1 MNYSSF
7 DTDGITT
14 AIRNTS
20 GLVVSIL
27 PEMAIGPTLHGMVP
41 TIVLTLPAPFR
52 GRMDLSRCC
61 MLGMP
66 EPTAYD
72 VRFRLLGIPVRVH
85 PLFWL
90 VTAMMGGAGGDET
103 LGPILIW
110 IGCVF
115 VSILVHE
122 YGHGLTAR
130 SFRYAPSIVLY
141 GMGGLCYS
149 ESERQTPWQ
158 RLAVLLAGP
167 GAGLLFYGLIE
178 LGLHTLGI
186 PESRL
191 AREILGDLIQI
202 NLFWSLFNLL
212 PIWPLDGG
220 QITGVLLSMLN
231 RRKGMNWAHVVSL
244 VTAALVAMMW
254 FKVNQLFMG
263 IFFALLA
270 VMNFQIL
277 QAHHHTAKYGAMDD
291 DADWWKR

>member
-1 MNYSSF
+1 
-7 DTDGITT
+7 
-14 AIRNTS
+14 
-20 GLVVSIL
+20 
-27 PEMAIGPTLHGMVP
+27 
-41 TIVLTLPAPFR
+41 
-52 GRMDLSRCC
+52 

-66 EPTAYD
+66 EPTAYY
-72 VRFRLLGIPVRVH
+72 VRFRFLGIPVRVH

-90 VTAMMGGAGGDET
+90 VTVVLGLRRQDEP
-103 LGPILIW
+103 LVSILIW

-122 YGHGLTAR
+122 YGHGLMAR
-130 SFRYAPSIVLY
+130 LFRCRPSIVLY

-167 GAGLLFYGLIE
+167 GAGLLLYGLIE
-178 LGLHTLGI
+178 VGQQAAGS
-186 PESRL
+186 PRS
-191 AREILGDLIQI
+191 EIAEEIVWDLIHI
-202 NLFWSLFNLL
+202 NLYWSLVNLL

-220 QITGVLLSMLN
+220 QITGVVLSMFN

-244 VTAALVAMMW
+244 VTAGLVAMVW
-254 FKVNQLFMG
+254 FKTEQMLMG

-270 VMNFQIL
+270 LVNFQVL
-277 QAHHHTAKYGAMDD
+277 QAHHHTARYGAMDD